1 MGKRSKE
8 ASAAEIDDGRY
19 ADMARKVPF
28 VTLTERET
36 VMVTAINVLQVETF
50 ERHKAITFASGTTME
65 VLERFDSVLKKM
77 QGGAE
82 RRRT

>member
-1 MGKRSKE
+1 
-8 ASAAEIDDGRY
+8 
-19 ADMARKVPF
+19 MARKVPF

-50 ERHKAITFASGTTME
+50 ERHKGGTAITFASGTTME